1 MTAKNIISKKYFIG
15 IDSGGTKFEIVITDS
30 EKKILYKGKYPSCHY
45 SVFGAEKTT
54 EVLSGYIKASLRKK
68 GLKIENCA
76 GICFGIAGARE
87 DFDRK
92 KLTKLF
98 KKILKINNVT
108 VVTDAKNA
116 ITGAFNGCDGIILI
130 AGTGSVLYGK
140 YKGKLNRVGGWGRIL
155 GDQGSGFIIGREG
168 LRELVKEYDER
179 PLRKSESI
187 FSELVRK
194 RFGIT
199 SKNIVDKVFAQH
211 FEIQR
216 VVECVIEA
224 AERKDAACLKIVK
237 QAAADLL
244 GNITLYLKLAGVK
257 GKIEIAFIGSVIEN
271 DNILSRTLRNGIKKN
286 LRNVKIVPKKNES
299 VMGAIQIAMGEAA

>member
-1 MTAKNIISKKYFIG
+1 MNKDKKYFIG
-15 IDSGGTKFEIVITDS
+15 IDSGGTKFEIVITDA
-30 EKKILYKGKYPSCHY
+30 EKKILYEGKYPSCHY
-45 SVFGAEKTT
+45 SVHGAEKTA
-54 EVLSGYIKASLRKK
+54 EVLCGYIFTSLKKK
-68 GLKIENCA
+68 GLKAENCA
-76 GICFGIAGARE
+76 GICFGLAGARE

-92 KLTKLF
+92 KLQSLF
-98 KKILKINNVT
+98 KKKLKIKNIT

-116 ITGAFNGCDGIILI
+116 ITGAFNGSDGIILI

-179 PLRKSESI
+179 PLRKNESI
-187 FSELVRK
+187 FSKLVSK

-199 SKNIVDKVFAQH
+199 SKNIVDKVFARH

-224 AERKDAACLKIVK
+224 AEKKDKVCLKIVK
-237 QAAADLL
+237 QSSEDLL
-244 GNITLYLKLAGVK
+244 GNIELYLKLAKVK
-257 GKIEIAFIGSVIEN
+257 EKIEIAFIGSVIEN
-271 DNILSRTLRNGIKKN
+271 DNILSRSLKSGIKKN
-286 LRNVKIVPKKNES
+286 LKNVKIVPKKNEPT
-299 VMGAIQIAMGEAA
+299 MGAIQIAMGEAK